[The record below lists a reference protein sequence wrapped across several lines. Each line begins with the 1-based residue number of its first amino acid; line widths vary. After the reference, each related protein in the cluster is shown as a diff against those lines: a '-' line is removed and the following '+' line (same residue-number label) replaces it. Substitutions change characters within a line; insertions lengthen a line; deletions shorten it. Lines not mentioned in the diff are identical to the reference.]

1 MVSDHNKNNEYFD
14 FPDTPYGYLV
24 CTFCRGY
31 YELQE
36 GESPDDFDRCECG
49 NVLEYHSTM
58 PFNSPIHNPNLDGPG
73 TVLGSYSED
82 TNTNFQDELNSQHT
96 QIPDNR
102 QIINQ
107 LSQQGTVAE
116 ETIANIQQ
124 DTREFWDIVDQ
135 YKPNT
140 GEDNQ
145 TTSSQDVI
153 EMDRLM
159 MLVDERRAIGES
171 RNSSKLKSI
180 VGRMEPVN
188 FLGVTVVLF
197 IIVFILFLANELF
210 NII

>member
-24 CTFCRGY
+24 VLSAEDITSYKKVKALMTLIDANVGMCWNIIVPCRSIPQFIT
-31 YELQE
+31 LT
-36 GESPDDFDRCECG
+36 SMD
-49 NVLEYHSTM
+49 LEQ
-58 PFNSPIHNPNLDGPG
+58 FWEV
-73 TVLGSYSED
+73 TVKTQIQISK
-82 TNTNFQDELNSQHT
+82 DELNSQHT

-159 MLVDERRAIGES
+159 MLVDERRAIG
-171 RNSSKLKSI
+171 RK
-180 VGRMEPVN
+180 
-188 FLGVTVVLF
+188 
-197 IIVFILFLANELF
+197 
-210 NII
+210 